1 MCFVI
6 SRYLNV
12 VDFEILVR
20 LDLLKVFLDEL
31 WSADER
37 WDVFNG
43 NGPGDLEARVAHL
56 QPDREAP
63 HQED

>member
-43 NGPGDLEARVAHL
+43 NRPGDLEARVAHL

>member
-43 NGPGDLEARVAHL
+43 NCPGDLEARVAHL